1 MFGARGSTIMTN
13 RPEFSNMTSADC
25 VRVLKRNRVGRL
37 AYRNVH
43 SVDIQPV
50 SYVAAGKWLFVRSA
64 YGSKLE
70 AIDHHPFVAFEV
82 DEIDGPFDWR
92 SVVVHGTIYLLP
104 MNGAPI
110 EQREFKRAV
119 AALKR
124 AMPGAFTA
132 DDPVPERQTVYGLHI
147 DRVDGRLGQ
156 SRPERKPVRR
166 PAVAR
171 AAPKRLQMPDGF

>member
-1 MFGARGSTIMTN
+1 MTN
-13 RPEFSNMTSADC
+13 RPEFFIMTVADC
-25 VRVLKRNRVGRL
+25 ARVLKRNRVGRL
-37 AYRNVH
+37 AFRNVR
-43 SVDIQPV
+43 SVDIEPV
-50 SYVAAGKWLFVRSA
+50 GYIAAGKWLFMRSA

-70 AIDHHPFVAFEV
+70 AITHHPFVAFEV

-104 MNGAPI
+104 ATGAPI
-110 EQREFKRAV
+110 EEREFRRAV

-132 DDPVPERQTVYGLHI
+132 DDPAPERQTVYGLHI
-147 DRVDGRLGQ
+147 DRVDGRLAQ
-156 SRPERKPVRR
+156 SRPARKPARTR
-166 PAVAR
+166 AVKK